1 MTTPTEKRGFGS
13 RLADT
18 AIDASGVAGM
28 GLITYGAHQVF
39 DPAGYIV
46 AGMFLLFVAWQLAR
60 KAPDGHA
67 VQNGGAHRAPAQAR
81 RAMA

>member
-18 AIDASGVAGM
+18 AIDASGVTGM
-28 GLITYGAHQVF
+28 SLITYGAHQVF

-46 AGMFLLFVAWQLAR
+46 AGIFLLFVAWQLAK
-60 KAPDGHA
+60 KAA
-67 VQNGGAHRAPAQAR
+67 
-81 RAMA
+81 